1 MALPHL
7 WYPGSAFFSLM
18 KYDVKCN
25 NWHICANIPLH
36 SSSSPRNFPAAGPC
50 FCSWAHAEAGELAAQ
65 VLEKG
70 MCAGALWKALV
81 LTVHLHRDHS
91 HLVGALLLSS
101 LPASCAALTSGL
113 QDCSTSGWLGQG
125 WAGLC
130 RAGAGLCSGRAGLWQ
145 GCGRAVVVAGLGRAG
160 QGCGRAVQGCAGLP
174 CSHSRGWKHSKRDP
188 ELAHPCRHLWKLRV
202 LCCLLGAASLEEA
215 AWNDVKH
222 HRGLVCSLST
232 PLPR

>member
-25 NWHICANIPLH
+25 NWHICAIVPLH

-81 LTVHLHRDHS
+81 LTVHLQKDHS

-101 LPASCAALTSGL
+101 LPASCAALTSAL

-125 WAGLC
+125 W
-130 RAGAGLCSGRAGLWQ
+130 
-145 GCGRAVVVAGLGRAG
+145 
-160 QGCGRAVQGCAGLP
+160 GRAVQGWGKAAVLSQQRMEAQQTWPWAGTSLQAPLEAPCPLLP
-174 CSHSRGWKHSKRDP
+174 AWSCQLGRG
-188 ELAHPCRHLWKLRV
+188 
-202 LCCLLGAASLEEA
+202 SLE
-215 AWNDVKH
+215 W
-222 HRGLVCSLST
+222 C
-232 PLPR
+232 

>member
-25 NWHICANIPLH
+25 NWHICTIVPLH

-70 MCAGALWKALV
+70 MCAGALWKALG
-81 LTVHLHRDHS
+81 LTVHLQRDHS

-101 LPASCAALTSGL
+101 LPASCAALTSAL

-125 WAGLC
+125 C
-130 RAGAGLCSGRAGLWQ
+130 
-145 GCGRAVVVAGLGRAG
+145 AGLGKAGAALG
-160 QGCGRAVQGCAGLP
+160 QGCSWGRAVQGCAGLP

-188 ELAHPCRHLWKLRV
+188 ELAHPCRHLWQLRV